1 MKVSPMGRFAM
12 RILSDAPLG
21 LCAALESTPLP
32 GLIEVVPAEESVLL
46 RFSRA
51 ISPDDHKY
59 LSALSPEHVTA
70 PADARVT
77 IDAIYIDAIYNGTDL
92 AEFAQMCK
100 MSTTSVIAHHLAA
113 DYQVSFCGF
122 APGFAYL
129 VGLDPALHKPRRATP
144 RTLVPA
150 GSIAVAGHYSA
161 VYPRAS
167 PGGWHLLGT
176 TQAPLFDPTQWPP
189 STLTPGTRVNF
200 RSVREQTRVTEPVVD
215 RTPDPRVTSGAI
227 EILSAGP
234 LTLIQDLGRHGLSR
248 YAVGSSGAWDTSAH
262 QLAQRLVG
270 NHESA
275 AGFECVG
282 SGLRLL
288 AHRAMTVAVTGAP
301 GDLWIESARGERAI
315 SANGPQS
322 VQAGEILHLG
332 PVRYGLR
339 RWLAVRGGID
349 VPETLGSCSYDM
361 LSHLGPRPVAAHDH
375 YAIGS
380 VTAHEP
386 LVDYAPGTHGPTR
399 DVAVVIGPDNVL
411 DVAQW
416 ENFLCTDFTVSTN
429 SDRVGV
435 RLTGTPLHVPS
446 DVMNRPSAGMVRG
459 AMQLPPDGQPVVLG
473 PDHPVTGGY
482 PVIAVLADPDLPA
495 QWVPGGTIRFHL
507 SR

>member
-1 MKVSPMGRFAM
+1 MKVSPMGHFAI
-12 RILSDAPLG
+12 RVLSDEPLG
-21 LCAALESTPLP
+21 LCAALESSPLP
-32 GLIEVVPAEESVLL
+32 GLTEVVPAERSVLI
-46 RFSRA
+46 RFNRA
-51 ISPDDHKY
+51 ISPDDLKF
-59 LSALSPEHVTA
+59 LSAVNPEHI
-70 PADARVT
+70 ADPLDTRVT
-77 IDAIYIDAIYNGTDL
+77 IDAIYNGTDL
-92 AEFAQMCK
+92 AEFAQMCD
-100 MSTTSVIAHHLAA
+100 MSTASVIASHLAA

-129 VGLDPALHKPRRATP
+129 VGLPPALHRPRRATP

-161 VYPRAS
+161 VYPRDS

-176 TQAPLFDPTQWPP
+176 TQALLFDPTRWPP
-189 STLTPGTRVNF
+189 STLAPGTRVTF
-200 RSVREQTRVTEPVVD
+200 RSVREQTHVTTPVVD
-215 RTPDPRVTSGAI
+215 MTPETHRGSGAI

-234 LTLIQDLGRHGLSR
+234 LTLIQDLGRRSLSR

-270 NHESA
+270 NDESA

-282 SGLRLL
+282 SGLRLR

-301 GDLWIESARGERAI
+301 GDLWIESARGQRAI

-332 PVRYGLR
+332 PVHRGLR
-339 RWLAVRGGID
+339 RWLAIRGGVD
-349 VPETLGSCSYDM
+349 VPTTLGSRSYDM
-361 LSHLGPRPVAAHDH
+361 LSRLGPRPVTARDR
-375 YAIGS
+375 YAVGS
-380 VTAHEP
+380 KTAHEP
-386 LVDYAPGTHGPTR
+386 SVDHVSCEYASTP
-399 DVAVVIGPDNVL
+399 DVAVLAGPDNVL
-411 DVAQW
+411 DTAQW
-416 ENFLCTDFTVSTN
+416 KTFLETTFTVSPD

-435 RLTGTPLHVPS
+435 RLTGTPLHVPP
-446 DVMNRPSAGMVRG
+446 DLMNRPSAGMVRG
-459 AMQLPPDGQPVVLG
+459 AIQLPPDGQPVVLG